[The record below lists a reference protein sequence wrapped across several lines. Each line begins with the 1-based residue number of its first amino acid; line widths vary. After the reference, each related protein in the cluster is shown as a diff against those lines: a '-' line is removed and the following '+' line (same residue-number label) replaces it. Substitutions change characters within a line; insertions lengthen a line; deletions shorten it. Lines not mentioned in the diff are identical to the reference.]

1 VNAAA
6 GLLSR
11 GASGFKAGWPGAR
24 LAFGPGAL
32 VAVGYMDPG
41 NWATDIGAGS
51 QFAYDLL
58 SVVLIAS
65 LMAMLLQGLSVRLG
79 IATGQDLA
87 QACRNHYSRR
97 TTLVLW
103 ALCQVAIVACDMAEI
118 IGTAF
123 ALKLLFDVPMLLGVC
138 IAAVGTLL
146 ILLLE
151 QRGRRRLE
159 AVIVVLSM
167 VVAVCILIDV
177 VLAQPSVALALSGLI
192 PDPTL
197 LSDPGKLLLSVG
209 IIGAT
214 VMPHNLY
221 LHSALVNRHVSDD
234 VPRTVAARRNHLK
247 WATTDSCLAL
257 TAAFFVNAGILILA
271 AAAFQASGNPV
282 SDIRDAY
289 YLLSPLLGTSLASI
303 LFGLAL
309 LAAGQNSTVTA
320 TMAGGIIA
328 QGFLGLRFNPWVMRL
343 VTRGSALIPAVL
355 VIVSFGEGSLTRLL
369 VLSQVVLS
377 LQLPFAVVPLVQFCS
392 RKSIM
397 GSLVAPIWLRALSIA
412 IAGLLIVLDVALIAN
427 LLSG

>member
-1 VNAAA
+1 MADPTEQSLELRRGVISATAE
-6 GLLSR
+6 LL
-11 GASGFKAGWPGAR
+11 ASGVRAR
-24 LAFGPGAL
+24 LPNLRHAFGPGVL

-177 VLAQPSVALALSGLI
+177 VLAQPSVA
-192 PDPTL
+192 
-197 LSDPGKLLLSVG
+197 
-209 IIGAT
+209 
-214 VMPHNLY
+214 
-221 LHSALVNRHVSDD
+221 
-234 VPRTVAARRNHLK
+234 
-247 WATTDSCLAL
+247 
-257 TAAFFVNAGILILA
+257 
-271 AAAFQASGNPV
+271 
-282 SDIRDAY
+282 
-289 YLLSPLLGTSLASI
+289 
-303 LFGLAL
+303 
-309 LAAGQNSTVTA
+309 
-320 TMAGGIIA
+320 
-328 QGFLGLRFNPWVMRL
+328 
-343 VTRGSALIPAVL
+343 
-355 VIVSFGEGSLTRLL
+355 
-369 VLSQVVLS
+369 
-377 LQLPFAVVPLVQFCS
+377 
-392 RKSIM
+392 
-397 GSLVAPIWLRALSIA
+397 
-412 IAGLLIVLDVALIAN
+412 
-427 LLSG
+427 